1 MIRSGG
7 TRARSLWA
15 CRVFSRLGCAVLA
28 AGLLL
33 QGCDLGKPQ
42 VPTTEWAVRLP
53 VADYRTTIQE
63 VVQGREEY
71 LTIDEADNSMQFAY
85 THILGVQQELGE
97 RLRLPGLSPDPFE
110 TGVGEIKI
118 PAQTLPDFTFKMSQ
132 MMGQDEFDQLSLLG
146 TVPLVPASDINQ
158 VSDLALRD
166 TERLLVRD
174 GGIEVTIENGLPLP
188 LALELELLDRE
199 QGDKV
204 VSTMTGLPDQIAPN
218 AEESGVFDLAG
229 VEISGNLAIRVVGG
243 TLEAKDVNIVGDP
256 ELVIKS
262 AIETLIVDEATAKI
276 DPLTLAAAQTIPF
289 PTQMVIVK
297 SAAIKEGSI
306 DLRVTNNIP
315 VGIDV
320 VLALN
325 DLRDANGNI
334 IEIPLN
340 TLVPNG
346 STVETINL
354 DNTTFTP
361 DPDNPDNEE
370 RTHLSLSYSAS
381 TKASDGVV
389 EITSEGASISVAAAL
404 TDLVFDE
411 INGKLNN
418 LNMDQVPSIEQQIPD
433 VPDGLENIKFESTS
447 LVAFLTSRVGFQSQI
462 ELQIEGSNP
471 AGLRDDFTVQE
482 TFERYDSGV
491 DPETGKEIA
500 IELDPEDLT
509 DFLNLLPDEI
519 TVTPN
524 IKVGDGL
531 AQESVSSTDWVR
543 VDSVIFGSMPRFEIT
558 ADDYIELPPQY
569 RDIADDEARQRTED
583 NLEGLSVRTVIEN
596 HIPLA
601 VRVRVFV
608 GATEGTVYTDPLFT
622 IETDDGTPFGVE
634 AAPVDERG
642 RTTNSTLGAE
652 QIIRLS
658 QLEAKD
664 FLREGGFWTG
674 IRVEFDQTDSYVEV
688 LGSDW
693 ISIKVAAEVIIEFND
708 SLIQ

>member
-7 TRARSLWA
+7 NRARFAWVP
-15 CRVFSRLGCAVLA
+15 RVFSRLGCAVLA

-33 QGCDLGKPQ
+33 QGCTIGKPQ
-42 VPTTEWAVRLP
+42 VPTTDWTLRIPL
-53 VADYRTTIQE
+53 ADYRTDILE

-71 LTIDEADNSMQFAY
+71 LTIDGTDNSMQFAY

-174 GGIEVTIENGLPLP
+174 GGIEVTVENGLPLP

-204 VSTMTGLPDQIAPN
+204 VSTMTGLPDQIVPN

-411 INGKLNN
+411 INGKLYN

-471 AGLRDDFTVQE
+471 RGHEDEFTVQE

-519 TVTPN
+519 TVTPK
-524 IKVGDGL
+524 ITVGDGL

-558 ADDYIELPPQY
+558 AGDYIELPAEK
-569 RDIADDEARQRTED
+569 RNFGDEKRRQKIEA
-583 NLEGLSVRTVIEN
+583 NLKGAMVTMVIEN
-596 HIPLA
+596 HIPLG

-608 GATEGTVYTDPLFT
+608 ASTQETVYTNPLFT
-622 IETDDGTPFGVE
+622 LQTEDGTAFGVE
-634 AAPVDERG
+634 AAPVNDRG
-642 RTTNSTLGAE
+642 RTTDSVLGPPRNIELSKE
-652 QIIRLS
+652 QALHLVR
-658 QLEAKD
+658 D
-664 FLREGGFWTG
+664 GGFWTG
-674 IRVEFDQTDSYVEV
+674 IRVEFDQTDGNVEV

-693 ISIKVAAEVIIEFND
+693 IDIKAATEIFLELNE
-708 SLIQ
+708 SLVE